1 MDALLSKD
9 VALRSLSEHRWGDGG
24 SGRKRIVGILVLA
37 CPPTGIVDVGPN
49 LRSRWGTKRHCLL
62 LTAANEGRST
72 GRVSLLQGGLLRPKI
87 LGGGQ
92 QRVFTMALFG
102 QLLLL
107 LQGQLRCQPGFGNVR
122 VDCAPT
128 GDEATSNKSARSR
141 DLELGVFF
149 INSEV
154 NVLNLCYLCV
164 F

>member
-87 LGGGQ
+87 LRGGQ
-92 QRVFTMALFG
+92 QRVFTMELFG

-122 VDCAPT
+122 CRLRPHRRR
-128 GDEATSNKSARSR
+128 GHKQQKCQKQRLR
-141 DLELGVFF
+141 IRCFLHKQ
-149 INSEV
+149 
-154 NVLNLCYLCV
+154 
-164 F
+164 